1 MSRLFRGICASD
13 KNVQERVATIIP
25 ALAQA
30 YLEVY
35 ERQKELKVLKESKK
49 DEFFGLRDFYW

>member
-1 MSRLFRGICASD
+1 MFRGICASD
-13 KNVQERVATIIP
+13 RDVQERVKSIIP

-30 YLEVY
+30 YSEVY
-35 ERQKELKVLKESKK
+35 QQQKELEILKESKK